1 MLQTSS
7 NVRIENSKLWR
18 CEMEDEELAAL
29 EAAAYARE
37 LELEYMERK
46 ELLEK
51 VQSNEWAQSAW
62 EVTEGAF

>member
-1 MLQTSS
+1 
-7 NVRIENSKLWR
+7 V
-18 CEMEDEELAAL
+18 EDEEFAVL

-37 LELEYMERK
+37 LELEYMERR

-62 EVTEGAF
+62 EVTDGAF

>member
-1 MLQTSS
+1 
-7 NVRIENSKLWR
+7 
-18 CEMEDEELAAL
+18 MEDEEMAAL

-51 VQSNEWAQSAW
+51 VQSNERWQSAW

>member
-1 MLQTSS
+1 
-7 NVRIENSKLWR
+7 
-18 CEMEDEELAAL
+18 MEDEELAAL

-51 VQSNEWAQSAW
+51 EQSKERREFTW

>member
-1 MLQTSS
+1 
-7 NVRIENSKLWR
+7 
-18 CEMEDEELAAL
+18 MEDEEFAVL

-51 VQSNEWAQSAW
+51 VQSNQAWQSAW

>member
-1 MLQTSS
+1 
-7 NVRIENSKLWR
+7 
-18 CEMEDEELAAL
+18 MEDEELAAL

-51 VQSNEWAQSAW
+51 VQSNEGWQSAW
-62 EVTEGAF
+62 KVTEGAF

>member
-1 MLQTSS
+1 
-7 NVRIENSKLWR
+7 
-18 CEMEDEELAAL
+18 MEDEEMAAI

-51 VQSNEWAQSAW
+51 VQSNEGWQSAW

>member
-1 MLQTSS
+1 
-7 NVRIENSKLWR
+7 
-18 CEMEDEELAAL
+18 MEDEEMAAI

-37 LELEYMERK
+37 LELEYMERR

-51 VQSNEWAQSAW
+51 VQSNEGWQSAW

>member
-1 MLQTSS
+1 
-7 NVRIENSKLWR
+7 
-18 CEMEDEELAAL
+18 MEDEELAAL

-51 VQSNEWAQSAW
+51 EQSNDGWQSAW